1 MEGTMMHK
9 NEKTIFR
16 SAKGFGSVLV
26 LLVALPVLVACANPI
41 AEAAEA
47 IRTDAASS
55 RIAVTQ
61 FDATTLSS
69 GGTLDC
75 GQAVYGSFVEISLTV
90 KNEGKSA
97 LVLDMNS
104 ISLTMGMG
112 TESGSFAVSTS
123 PSPSIATGSSSIMVL
138 RFAPS
143 TEGAKKATLS
153 IATNDTNNSIFRIV
167 LEGTGS
173 SILMSAKVDSATT
186 STASISANVELASG
200 LSFTESGICWGS
212 VADPT
217 IEGGLK
223 LSRMAVGSFQEL
235 ITGLSAGTMYYV
247 RPYITREGLTLY
259 GPQISFITLPDAPD
273 APTVS
278 VLANPSGSGKLALAW
293 NAVTGASIYDIFYN
307 ATDSFPS
314 GQTPL
319 STTGTTYTVPG
330 LTDFATCYFWLKA
343 RNVSGSSSAS
353 SSAPGAP
360 GVRVTGI
367 SLDRT
372 GLTTAMGSAEQLNA
386 TVAPVDAT
394 YPTVSW
400 SSSDEAVAK
409 VSSSGLVS
417 AIGAGTATITA
428 TSSATADGGVSKTAT
443 CAVSVL
449 PTAPV
454 AISTL
459 TANGGEVTLN
469 WSPVA
474 GATSYNVYYS
484 LTPGAGTGG
493 SKVSGIADSS
503 YTVSGLTNW
512 SRYYFVITAV
522 GTGGESLISNQLDC
536 MPIRQEII
544 VVNKAS
550 NSIDFNLFN
559 AASGSVTRPSGHEYI
574 PGPNGLAVSTDGA
587 ASVAIDPS
595 ARNALYVAYTGTA
608 ANLGFATYTYSKSEG
623 YATSPYTDHH
633 CDGIGPEHLMVVTT
647 PSGKKCLYVAYN
659 AQAYV
664 IKYDIDVNG
673 NLSGMRTFVNAR
685 NDSAR
690 YLSADPSGK
699 FLFAS
704 NFDASRITSYS
715 IDTTTGDL
723 TEVGYVSSGGS
734 KPYRSVV
741 TPDGSYL
748 LVTNYGSGNV
758 ASFAI
763 NSVTGALSQAGSI
776 STTGEGPTGIAIDT
790 AGANVYVCSA
800 RNRTYPTLQYGYLNR
815 FKFSGGSFTG
825 VSDWAQTLFGPTDIV
840 LDITGTKAIV
850 LNLATVS
857 NGSTPQAR
865 VYPVNATTGVVSGY
879 DYSTSFDTGGTPC
892 HILVVK
898 LP

>member
-1 MEGTMMHK
+1 M
-9 NEKTIFR
+9 
-16 SAKGFGSVLV
+16 
-26 LLVALPVLVACANPI
+26 
-41 AEAAEA
+41 
-47 IRTDAASS
+47 
-55 RIAVTQ
+55 
-61 FDATTLSS
+61 
-69 GGTLDC
+69 DC
-75 GQAVYGSFVEISLTV
+75 GQTVSGSSLDILITI

-97 LVLDMNS
+97 LVIGANS
-104 ISLTMGMG
+104 ISIAMG
-112 TESGSFAVSTS
+112 TNTEPGSFKVV
-123 PSPSIATGSSSIMVL
+123 TGPSSSIAANSSSTMLL
-138 RFAPS
+138 RYCPVS
-143 TEGAKKATLS
+143 EGTKKATLT
-153 IATNDTNNSIFRIV
+153 ITTNDTKNTEFRIV
-167 LEGTGS
+167 LEGTS
-173 SILMSAKVDSATT
+173 ASFLMSAKVEMVSEIEAT
-186 STASISANVELASG
+186 ISANVALASG
-200 LSFTESGICWGS
+200 LSLTARGICWGDS
-212 VADPT
+212 PDPT
-217 IEGGLK
+217 VDGSKTTGT
-223 LSRMAVGSFQEL
+223 ATGSFQEL
-235 ITGLSAGTMYYV
+235 LAPLSAGTMYYV
-247 RPYITREGLTLY
+247 RPYIVREGLTSY
-259 GPQISFITLPDAPD
+259 GPQISFITLPDAPG
-273 APTVS
+273 APTIS

-293 NAVTGASIYDIFYN
+293 NAVTGASIYDIFFS

-319 STTGTTYTVPG
+319 STTGITYTVPG

-353 SSAPGAP
+353 SSASGAP
-360 GVRVTGI
+360 GIRITGI
-367 SLDRT
+367 DLDRT
-372 GLTTAMGSAEQLNA
+372 SLTTSMGSAEQLNA
-386 TVAPVDAT
+386 TVAPADAT

-400 SSSDEAVAK
+400 SSSDEAVAR
-409 VSSSGLVS
+409 VSSAGLVS
-417 AIGAGTATITA
+417 AVGAGTATITA
-428 TSSATADGGVSKTAT
+428 TSSATAVGGVSKTAT

-449 PTAPV
+449 PAAPV
-454 AISTL
+454 AVSAL
-459 TANGGEVTLN
+459 TADGGEVALH

-493 SKVSGIADSS
+493 SNVSGIADTSH
-503 YTVSGLTNW
+503 TVSGLTNW

-574 PGPNGLAVSTDGA
+574 PGPNGLTVSTDGA
-587 ASVAIDPS
+587 ASVAIDPN

-659 AQAYV
+659 AQAYI
-664 IKYDIDVNG
+664 IKYDIDGDG
-673 NLSGMRTFVNAR
+673 NLSGMRTFANAR

-723 TEVGYVSSGGS
+723 TEAGYVSSGGS

-763 NSVTGALSQAGSI
+763 NSITGALSQVGSI
-776 STTGEGPTGIAIDT
+776 ATTGEGPTGIALDA

-800 RNRTYPTLQYGYLNR
+800 RNRTNPTLQYGYLNR

-825 VSDWAQTLFGPTDIV
+825 VNDWAQTLFGPTDIV

-892 HILVVK
+892 HLIVVK